1 MKGLIHRVGGEGGP
15 VVLVVERE
23 RAGFQLGVRNL
34 LLPSSA
40 LHVFCGGRVVDGDA
54 GGEGVEKKKRW
65 KGEGRERGETRRE
78 SLRAL
83 RLRVY

>member
-1 MKGLIHRVGGEGGP
+1 MGGRGPGGGGGGGK
-15 VVLVVERE
+15 E

-54 GGEGVEKKKRW
+54 DGEGVGEKKGGWGGR
-65 KGEGRERGETRRE
+65 RERRDEK
-78 SLRAL
+78 
-83 RLRVY
+83 V